1 MRTQKIYSILAEFDY
16 RKLKRHISELRNHA
30 AILGEQKLSTKSLNY
45 LNSIRAIMAEIPQIH
60 QSRLK

>member
-1 MRTQKIYSILAEFDY
+1 MIERMGAGNASTATSP
-16 RKLKRHISELRNHA
+16 
-30 AILGEQKLSTKSLNY
+30 AIFGEQKLSTKSLNY